1 MSLIE
6 WSNGFWYYRLPGMKG
21 YKSTGTRDHHEA
33 VLFTQ
38 GKMKSAELLG
48 SRRAPL
54 LKEYSADFFVWDRC
68 PHCRKLRE
76 EGRQITRRYAHGQR
90 LLLDK
95 YLLTDRIADKPL
107 LAITRA
113 DILDYRSR
121 LAALLGSKVNTANKT
136 LAVLKTILKEALF
149 REDLQRDPTAGVGN
163 LKEDRGEAGIFTA
176 AELRALF
183 PVAGLG
189 PWKNIQDKTVFLVAA
204 STGMRR
210 GEILALRWRHVDF
223 EHALVNVDE
232 AWKGREETGTPKW
245 GHKRV
250 VALPDFTAEV
260 LRDLWERR
268 DPKLAGSDCLVFC
281 YIDGSRLGETWWAKA
296 FAAAMKKVKLG
307 EGEKAKV
314 GIDVRARG
322 IKPHSFRHTVAT
334 LRRDAGEDPA
344 KIRAAL
350 GWTNERTQDGY
361 THFDAEMLR
370 SKVVDEIWK

>member
-1 MSLIE
+1 
-6 WSNGFWYYRLPGMKG
+6 MKG